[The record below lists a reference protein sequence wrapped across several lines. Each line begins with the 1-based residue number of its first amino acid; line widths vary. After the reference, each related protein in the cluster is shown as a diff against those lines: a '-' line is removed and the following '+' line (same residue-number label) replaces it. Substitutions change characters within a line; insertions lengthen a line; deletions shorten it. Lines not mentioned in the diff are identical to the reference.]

1 MHATQLTLLHF
12 MWSFL
17 YLQMSELAQ
26 LLTLLQVVRRVSGTD
41 MSSSNEACGRY
52 FLQHRHRDIQ

>member
-26 LLTLLQVVRRVSGTD
+26 LLTLGYHRVGKPH
-41 MSSSNEACGRY
+41 N
-52 FLQHRHRDIQ
+52 I